1 MRSPTKVLMWVENHF
16 PQDTR
21 VTNEARLLAD
31 AGYKVAVIALRK
43 QGQAARET
51 WNGIEVYRVP
61 TLELFK
67 KTVAGNGSRLS
78 LLSVRL
84 KSFLGYVVEY
94 LYFTSACLVVSTC
107 IFVRRGFDVMHA
119 HNPPDTLFLVA
130 VPFKLLGKKFVFD
143 QHDLCP
149 ELYRSR
155 YSATEGV
162 YTRFLRVFEWCSLKL
177 ADITIATN
185 ESYKQIQ
192 IERANK
198 NPADVFVVRNGPNQ
212 MRMTPAAPS
221 ARLKGM
227 NKSILCYVGSLN
239 PQDGV
244 DYLLR
249 SLRHL
254 MHGLKRSDFYCVI
267 MGTGD
272 SLQDLRDLAGNLQL
286 NGCVELTGFIS
297 DEDLQA
303 NLAAADICVDPDPSS
318 PLNDVSTWIKVME
331 YMAAAKPI
339 VTFDLK
345 ETRFSARHAAIY
357 VKPNN
362 ETEFAE
368 AIAQLMDQPELRKQM
383 ETYGRRR
390 VEDEL
395 QWAKVGNN
403 LLTAYETL
411 LAEMNYSCESHG
423 GKKSTE
429 SRSRLARPLPDK
441 SHLGS

>member
-1 MRSPTKVLMWVENHF
+1 MMRSPTKVLMWVENNF

-21 VTNEARLLAD
+21 VANEARLLAD
-31 AGYKVAVIALRK
+31 AGYKVAVIALRSP
-43 QGQAARET
+43 GQAARET

-67 KTVAGNGSRLS
+67 KTVAGNCSRLK
-78 LLSVRL
+78 LLFLRL

-94 LYFTSACLVVSTC
+94 LYFTSACFLVSTY
-107 IFVRRGFDVMHA
+107 IFLRRGFDVMHA

-130 VPFKLLGKKFVFD
+130 APFKLLGKKFVFD

-155 YSATEGV
+155 YSAREGV

-177 ADITIATN
+177 ADVTIATN

-198 NPADVFVVRNGPNQ
+198 NPASIFVVRNGPNQ

-221 ARLKGM
+221 ARLKAM

-254 MHGLKRSDFYCVI
+254 LHGLKRSDFHCVI

-272 SLQDLRDLAGNLQL
+272 SLQDLRDLAGRLEL

-318 PLNDVSTWIKVME
+318 PLNDVSTWIKIME
-331 YMAAAKPI
+331 YMASAKPI

-345 ETRFSARHAAIY
+345 ETRFSARDAAIY

-362 ETEFAE
+362 ETQFAE
-368 AIAQLMDQPELRKQM
+368 AIAHLMDQPELQKEM
-383 ETYGRRR
+383 GIYGRRR
-390 VEDEL
+390 VEDEF
-395 QWAKVGNN
+395 QWTRVGKN

-411 LAEMNYSCESHG
+411 LGRKMKSSCEAHRS
-423 GKKSTE
+423 KKFTE
-429 SRSRLARPLPDK
+429 ISS
-441 SHLGS
+441 

>member
-1 MRSPTKVLMWVENHF
+1 MRSATKVLMWVENHF

-21 VTNEARLLAD
+21 VTNEARLLTD
-31 AGYKVAVIALRK
+31 AGYQVAVIALRR

-51 WNGIEVYRVP
+51 LNSIEVYRVP

-67 KTVAGNGSRLS
+67 KTVAGNRNRLN
-78 LLSVRL
+78 LLFVRL

-94 LYFTSACLVVSTC
+94 TYFTAACLVISTY
-107 IFVRRGFDVMHA
+107 IFVRRGFDVIHA

-130 VPFKLLGKKFVFD
+130 LPFKLLGKKFVFD

-155 YSATEGV
+155 YGAAEGF
-162 YTRFLRVFEWCSLKL
+162 YTRLLRMFEWCSLKL

-185 ESYKQIQ
+185 ESYKQTQ

-198 NPADVFVVRNGPNQ
+198 NRRDVFVVRNGPNQ

-227 NKSILCYVGSLN
+227 NKLILCYIGALN

-249 SLRHL
+249 SLRNLLHD
-254 MHGLKRSDFYCVI
+254 LKRADFYCVI

-272 SLQDLRDLAGNLQL
+272 SLQDLRELARNLQL
-286 NGCVELTGFIS
+286 NGCVELTGFVS

-331 YMAAAKPI
+331 YMASAKPI
-339 VTFDLK
+339 VSFDLK
-345 ETRFSARHAAIY
+345 ETRFSARDAAIY
-357 VKPNN
+357 VEPND
-362 ETEFAE
+362 EAEFAK
-368 AIAQLMDQPELRKQM
+368 AIAQLMDQPELQKKM
-383 ETYGRRR
+383 GAYGRRR

-395 QWAKVGNN
+395 QWARVGKN

-411 LAEMNYSCESHG
+411 FA
-423 GKKSTE
+423 GK
-429 SRSRLARPLPDK
+429 
-441 SHLGS
+441 

>member
-1 MRSPTKVLMWVENHF
+1 MWVENHF

-31 AGYKVAVIALRK
+31 AGYNIAVIALRK
-43 QGQAARET
+43 PGQPGRET
-51 WNGIEVYRVP
+51 LNGVKVYRLP

-67 KTVAGNGSRLS
+67 KTPSANVGRIDLV
-78 LLSVRL
+78 LVKL
-84 KSFLGYVVEY
+84 KSFLGYVIEY
-94 LYFTSACLVVSTC
+94 CYFTAACFVVSSYV
-107 IFVRRGFDVMHA
+107 FVRQGFDVMHA
-119 HNPPDTLFLVA
+119 HNPPDTLFLA
-130 VPFKLLGKKFVFD
+130 ALPFKLLGKKFVFD
-143 QHDLCP
+143 QHDLSP

-155 YSATEGV
+155 YSAAEGF
-162 YTRFLRVFEWCSLKL
+162 YTWFLRIFEWCSLKL
-177 ADITIATN
+177 ADIAIATN

-198 NPADVFVVRNGPNQ
+198 NPQHIFVVRNGPNQ
-212 MRMTPAAPS
+212 MRMTPTAPS

-227 NKSILCYVGSLN
+227 NKSILCYIGSLN

-249 SLRHL
+249 SLHHL
-254 MHGLKRSDFYCVI
+254 LHVLKRSDFHCVI

-272 SLQDLRDLAGNLQL
+272 SLQDLRDLAGRLEL
-286 NGCVELTGFIS
+286 NGCVELTGFVS

-318 PLNDVSTWIKVME
+318 PLNDVSTWIKIME
-331 YMAAAKPI
+331 YMASAKPI

-345 ETRFSARHAAIY
+345 ETRFSARDAAIY

-362 ETEFAE
+362 ETQFAE
-368 AIAQLMDQPELRKQM
+368 GIAHLMDQPKLQKEM
-383 ETYGRRR
+383 GVYGRRR

-395 QWAKVGNN
+395 QWARVGKN

-411 LAEMNYSCESHG
+411 LGRKMKSSCEAHR
-423 GKKSTE
+423 GKKFTE
-429 SRSRLARPLPDK
+429 ISS
-441 SHLGS
+441 

>member
-1 MRSPTKVLMWVENHF
+1 MWVENNF

-21 VTNEARLLAD
+21 VANEARLLAN
-31 AGYKVAVIALRK
+31 AGYQVAVIALRNHR
-43 QGQAARET
+43 QAARET

-67 KTVAGNGSRLS
+67 KTVAGNRSRLN
-78 LLSVRL
+78 LLFVRL

-94 LYFTSACLVVSTC
+94 LYFTSACLFVSTY

-130 VPFKLLGKKFVFD
+130 APFKLLGKKFVFD

-155 YSATEGV
+155 YSAREGV
-162 YTRFLRVFEWCSLKL
+162 YTRFLRMFEWCSLKL
-177 ADITIATN
+177 ADVTIATN

-198 NPADVFVVRNGPNQ
+198 NPASIFVVRNGPNQ
-212 MRMTPAAPS
+212 MRMTSAAPS
-221 ARLKGM
+221 ARLRGM

-254 MHGLKRSDFYCVI
+254 LHGLKRSDFYCVI

-286 NGCVELTGFIS
+286 NGCVELTGFVS
-297 DEDLQA
+297 DEELQA

-331 YMAAAKPI
+331 YMASAKPI
-339 VTFDLK
+339 ISFDLK
-345 ETRFSARHAAIY
+345 ETRFSARDAAIY
-357 VKPNN
+357 VEPNN
-362 ETEFAE
+362 ETEFAK
-368 AIAQLMDQPELRKQM
+368 AIAQLMDQPNLQKEM
-383 ETYGRRR
+383 GHYGRRR
-390 VEDEL
+390 VEEDL
-395 QWAKVGNN
+395 QWAKVGKN
-403 LLTAYETL
+403 LLTAYQTL
-411 LAEMNYSCESHG
+411 FAE
-423 GKKSTE
+423 K
-429 SRSRLARPLPDK
+429 
-441 SHLGS
+441 

>member
-1 MRSPTKVLMWVENHF
+1 MMRSPTKVLMWVENNF

-21 VTNEARLLAD
+21 VANEARLLAE
-31 AGYKVAVIALRK
+31 AGYQLAVIALRN
-43 QGQAARET
+43 QRQAARET
-51 WNGIEVYRVP
+51 WNDIEVYRVP

-67 KTVAGNGSRLS
+67 KTVAGNGSRLN
-78 LLSVRL
+78 LLFIKL

-94 LYFTSACLVVSTC
+94 LYFTSACLFVSTY

-119 HNPPDTLFLVA
+119 HNPPDTLFLAA

-155 YSATEGV
+155 YSAREGV
-162 YTRFLRVFEWCSLKL
+162 YTRFLRMFEWCSLKL
-177 ADITIATN
+177 ADVTIATN

-198 NPADVFVVRNGPNQ
+198 NPASIFVVRNGPNQ
-212 MRMTPAAPS
+212 MRMTSAAPS
-221 ARLKGM
+221 ARLRGM

-249 SLRHL
+249 SLRYL
-254 MHGLKRSDFYCVI
+254 LHGLKRSDFYCVI

-272 SLQDLRDLAGNLQL
+272 SLQDLRDLAGTLQL
-286 NGCVELTGFIS
+286 NGCVELTGSVS
-297 DEDLQA
+297 DEELQA

-331 YMAAAKPI
+331 YMASAKPI
-339 VTFDLK
+339 VSFDMK
-345 ETRFSARHAAIY
+345 EKRFSAGEAAMY
-357 VKPNN
+357 VKPNR
-362 ETEFAE
+362 EAEFAKT
-368 AIAQLMDQPELRKQM
+368 IADLMAQPDRRQKM
-383 ETYGRRR
+383 GSYGRWR
-390 VEDEL
+390 VEQKL
-395 QWAKVGNN
+395 QWAKVGTN
-403 LLTAYETL
+403 LLTAYEAL
-411 LAEMNYSCESHG
+411 FAE
-423 GKKSTE
+423 K
-429 SRSRLARPLPDK
+429 
-441 SHLGS
+441 

>member
-1 MRSPTKVLMWVENHF
+1 MMPSSTKVLMWVENHF

-21 VTNEARLLAD
+21 VANEARLLAD
-31 AGYKVAVIALRK
+31 SGYKVAVIALRK
-43 QGQAARET
+43 QGQTARET

-67 KTVAGNGSRLS
+67 KTSAANGSRTK
-78 LLSVRL
+78 LLFVKL
-84 KSFLGYVVEY
+84 KSFFGYVVEY
-94 LYFTSACLVVSTC
+94 LYFTIACLTISTY

-119 HNPPDTLFLVA
+119 HNPPDTLFLA
-130 VPFKLLGKKFVFD
+130 ALPFKLLGKKFVFD

-155 YSATEGV
+155 YRAGEGF
-162 YTRFLRVFEWCSLKL
+162 YTGLLRIFEWCSLKL
-177 ADITIATN
+177 ADVTIATN

-198 NPADVFVVRNGPNQ
+198 DPRDVFVVRNGPNQ

-221 ARLKGM
+221 AHLKGM
-227 NKSILCYVGSLN
+227 KKSILCYVGSLN

-254 MHGLKRSDFYCVI
+254 LHDFKRLDFHCVI

-272 SLQDLRDLAGNLQL
+272 SLQDLRDLAESLEL
-286 NGCVELTGFIS
+286 NGCVDLTGFIS
-297 DEDLQA
+297 DEELQA

-331 YMAAAKPI
+331 YMASAKPI
-339 VTFDLK
+339 VSFDLK
-345 ETRFSARHAAIY
+345 ETRFSAQGAATY
-357 VKPNN
+357 VEPNN
-362 ETEFAE
+362 ETEFAK
-368 AIAQLMDQPELRKQM
+368 AIANLMDQPELQKKM
-383 ETYGRRR
+383 GSYGRRR
-390 VEDEL
+390 VEEEL
-395 QWAKVGNN
+395 QWARVGRN
-403 LLTAYETL
+403 LLTAYATL
-411 LAEMNYSCESHG
+411 FPE
-423 GKKSTE
+423 K
-429 SRSRLARPLPDK
+429 
-441 SHLGS
+441 